1 MLRGITTAR
10 YTMRATIIRPSA
22 PNDGPVNP
30 NTVGGWTEKQDPDT
44 GEIVRVWEPVAVDFS
59 GDDPNLPNPTAKVD
73 EIWCMARGIVD
84 GGIRAAATTESFDD
98 IYRNVDIINIWVPK
112 RYRITKRDRVTNI
125 RSKDGTILW
134 RDEELEG
141 PGNIKATVFNVN
153 GVIPVLDPFNRHL
166 DNFCLLERVEV

>member
-10 YTMRATIIRPSA
+10 YSMKATLIRPSSPSSDPTDPSVIGQWA
-22 PNDGPVNP
+22 
-30 NTVGGWTEKQDPDT
+30 ERQDPDT
-44 GEIVRVWEPVAVDFS
+44 GEIVRVWEPVAVEYSDNLDES
-59 GDDPNLPNPTAKVD
+59 TPNARVD

-84 GGIRAAATTESFDD
+84 GGIRAAASTETFDD

-112 RYRITKRDRVTNI
+112 KYRITKRDRVTNI

-141 PGNIKATVFNVN
+141 TSNVRATVFNVN
-153 GVIPVLDPFNRHL
+153 GVVPVLDPFNRHI
-166 DNFCLLERVEV
+166 DNFCLLERAEV

>member
-10 YTMRATIIRPSA
+10 YSMKATIIRPSSPSA
-22 PNDGPVNP
+22 DPTDTSQTGQWV
-30 NTVGGWTEKQDPDT
+30 EQQDPDT
-44 GEIVRVWEPVAVDFS
+44 GEIVRVWQPVDVNYSD
-59 GDDPNLPNPTAKVD
+59 NPDVADSTARVD

-84 GGIRAAATTESFDD
+84 GGIRAAATTESFDT

-112 RYRITKRDRVTNI
+112 KYRITKRDRVTNI

-141 PGNIKATVFNVN
+141 TTDIRATVFNVN
-153 GVIPVLDPFNRHL
+153 GVVPVFDPFNRQI
-166 DNFCLLERVEV
+166 DNFCLLERAEI